1 MIPSSVENVREKG
14 SEEVP
19 YSNEQSTHT
28 MSDNGFGFSVQ
39 AKNIDCYASSI
50 GLSGMDSL
58 HILTLELLEIFHESD
73 EVEDIMLQVSTF
85 ATSSI
90 YDGDS
95 SEKVTIREEYLK
107 RPTPTF

>member
-1 MIPSSVENVREKG
+1 MIPSSIENVREKG

-28 MSDNGFGFSVQ
+28 IGDDGLGFFVQ
-39 AKNIDCYASSI
+39 AKNIDCYASSM
-50 GLSGMDSL
+50 GLSVMVSL
-58 HILTLELLEIFHESD
+58 RISTSKLLEIFYELD

-85 ATSSI
+85 VNSDI
-90 YDGDS
+90 CDGDGG
-95 SEKVTIREEYLK
+95 EKVPIREEYLK